1 MADILQITEDIPVDD
16 SIYDYEYK
24 EYNPIAGKAG
34 DLNRGSIVIVIEA
47 QDIYTHPAESYLIVE
62 GELIKSNIN
71 AIDRYGN
78 DDFVTLINNG
88 IMYLF
93 SDVRYHLASHEIE
106 VLQNPGYATTML
118 GMLKYPDDFTKSHGL
133 NQGWTPDTYID
144 DNNVVANNVGEFKGE
159 NIGIKIRYNYIIKS
173 PVDNGKFSFKIPL
186 KHFLGFC
193 EDYKKIIYGMQQRL
207 TLTRTG
213 DNDAILLLKKD
224 GANAQAAKIQADEG
238 RVNIEKIRWFMPHVI
253 PSDAYRLQLDKIIER
268 KEKIPVGYRMLQC
281 DNTPVSGTGSF
292 TWRLGVKSSPD
303 IPRFIIVG
311 FQTNKLNQQDKN
323 PAIFDHCEVRNIYV
337 TLNAKRYPDIDYE
350 NSFTNNNYSRIY
362 GDAATFRKKFYNMDE
377 LISNPGIN
385 PANYKDLFPLFVF
398 DVTKQSEKLKTSV
411 SDIHIKASFNGNN
424 PPANTM
430 AYAVIISDRLFHFVS
445 DGSKIT
451 NIV

>member
-24 EYNPIAGKAG
+24 EYNPITGT
-34 DLNRGSIVIVIEA
+34 DFNRGSIVITIES
-47 QDIYTHPAESYLIVE
+47 QDIYTHPAESFLNIE
-62 GELIKSNIN
+62 GQLLLDNNNHYIN
-71 AIDRYGN
+71 GDKVA
-78 DDFVTLINNG
+78 LINNG

-106 VLQNPGYATTML
+106 VLQNPGHATTML
-118 GMLKYPDDFTKSHGL
+118 GLLKYPDDFTKSQGL
-133 NQGWTPDTYID
+133 NQVWAPDTE
-144 DNNVVANNVGEFKGE
+144 NGTPETGNQGFKL
-159 NIGIKIRYNYIIKS
+159 RRDYIINM
-173 PVDNGKFSFKIPL
+173 VDGAANKGKFNFKIPL

-193 EDYKKIIYGMQQRL
+193 EDYKKILYGMQQRL

-213 DNDAILLLKKD
+213 DNNSILR
-224 GANAQAAKIQADEG
+224 GQNAANNAAVGNGKVKID
-238 RVNIEKIRWFMPHVI
+238 KISWFMPHVI
-253 PSDAYRLQLDKIIER
+253 PSDAYRLQLDKIIEK

-281 DNTPVSGTGSF
+281 DNLPVPPGIGTF

-303 IPRFIIVG
+303 IPRFIKVG
-311 FQTNKLNQQDKN
+311 FQTDKNNDQTTN
-323 PAIFDHCEVRNIYV
+323 PAIFNDCEVRNIYV
-337 TLNAKRYPDIDYE
+337 TLNAKRYPDTDYE
-350 NSFTNNNYSRIY
+350 NDFTVNKFSRIY
-362 GDAATFRKKFYNMDE
+362 GDAALFRKKFYNMDE
-377 LISNPGIN
+377 LISNSSIN
-385 PANYKDLFPLFVF
+385 PVNYKKLYPLFVF

-411 SDIHIKASFNGNN
+411 SDIHIKASFNGAN
-424 PPANTM
+424 PPANTI

>member
-24 EYNPIAGKAG
+24 EYNPIVGT
-34 DLNRGSIVIVIEA
+34 DLNRGSIVLTIES
-47 QDIYTHPAESYLIVE
+47 QDIYTHPAESFLVIE
-62 GELIKSNIN
+62 GQLV
-71 AIDRYGN
+71 APVAPPLAGVAPYGN
-78 DDFVTLINNG
+78 DDVVTLINNG

-106 VLQNPGYATTML
+106 VLQNPGHATTML
-118 GMLKYPDDFTKSHGL
+118 GLLKYPDDFTQSQGL
-133 NQGWTPDTYID
+133 NQLWLPDTNI
-144 DNNVVANNVGEFKGE
+144 ANNNEANKE
-159 NIGIKIRYNYIIKS
+159 NNIGFKKRHEYIIQTAN
-173 PVDNGKFSFKIPL
+173 PRGTFSFKIPL

-193 EDYKKIIYGMQQRL
+193 EDYKKILYGMQQRL
-207 TLTRTG
+207 TLTRTND
-213 DNDAILLLKKD
+213 DNAIFRSGAADAGVIKL
-224 GANAQAAKIQADEG
+224 
-238 RVNIEKIRWFMPHVI
+238 EKIRWFMPHII
-253 PSDAYRLQLDKIIER
+253 PSDAYRLQLDKIIEK

-281 DNTPVSGTGSF
+281 DTSQVPTNQKTF

-311 FQTNKLNQQDKN
+311 FQSGKNNNQEQN
-323 PAIFDHCEVRNIYV
+323 PAIFDHLYVRNIYV
-337 TLNAKRYPDIDYE
+337 TLNAKRYPDTDYD
-350 NSFTNNNYSRIY
+350 NDFNKNHYSRIY
-362 GDAATFRKKFYNMDE
+362 GDASSFRKKFFNMDE
-377 LISNPGIN
+377 LISNSGID
-385 PANYKDLFPLFVF
+385 PISYKNLFPLYVF

-411 SDIHIKASFNGNN
+411 SDIHIKAFFDNAPGGGDN
-424 PPANTM
+424 PPAFTM

>member
-24 EYNPIAGKAG
+24 EYNPIAGAP
-34 DLNRGSIVIVIEA
+34 LNRGSIVITIES
-47 QDIYTHPAESYLIVE
+47 QDIYTHPAESFLIVE
-62 GELIKSNIN
+62 GKLVKN
-71 AIDRYGN
+71 AGGGYDEGEA
-78 DDFVTLINNG
+78 VTLINNG

-106 VLQNPGYATTML
+106 VLQNPGHATTML
-118 GMLKYPDDFTKSHGL
+118 GMLKFPDDFSKSQGL
-133 NQGWTPDTYID
+133 NQLWIKDTGQGNTETGGD
-144 DNNVVANNVGEFKGE
+144 EPNVGFKL
-159 NIGIKIRYNYIIKS
+159 RRDYIINMPATKG
-173 PVDNGKFSFKIPL
+173 NFCFKIPL

-193 EDYKKIIYGMQQRL
+193 EDYKKILYGMQQRL

-213 DNDAILLLKKD
+213 DDNAIFR
-224 GANAQAAKIQADEG
+224 ANGVDVGKVDITG
-238 RVNIEKIRWFMPHVI
+238 IKWFMPHVI
-253 PSDAYRLQLDKIIER
+253 PSDAYRLQLDKIIEK

-281 DNTPVSGTGSF
+281 DNTSITGTEF

-311 FQTNKLNQQDKN
+311 FQIGRNNHQEQN
-323 PAIFDHCEVRNIYV
+323 PARFDNCNIGNIYV
-337 TLNAKRYPDIDYE
+337 TLNAKRYPDTDYDINFNE
-350 NSFTNNNYSRIY
+350 NRFCRIY
-362 GDAATFRKKFYNMDE
+362 GDSSTFRKKFYNMDE
-377 LISNPGIN
+377 LVSNHNIN
-385 PANYKDLFPLFVF
+385 PVDYKNLYPIFVF
-398 DVTKQSEKLKTSV
+398 DVTKQSEKLKTAV
-411 SDIHIKASFNGNN
+411 SDIHVKMRFNTN
-424 PPANTM
+424 PALDNANRPRNVM

>member
-16 SIYDYEYK
+16 SIYEYEYK
-24 EYNPIAGKAG
+24 EYNPIVGTN
-34 DLNRGSIVIVIEA
+34 LNRGSIVITIES
-47 QDIYTHPAESYLIVE
+47 QDIYTHPAESYLIVDGRLRRQTAPNNPADANDPLRYE
-62 GELIKSNIN
+62 N
-71 AIDRYGN
+71 ADVVN
-78 DDFVTLINNG
+78 LINNG

-106 VLQNPGYATTML
+106 VLQNPGHASAML
-118 GMLKYPDDFTKSHGL
+118 GMLKYPDDFNKSQGL
-133 NQGWTPDTYID
+133 NQLWLPDNGDGSHNI
-144 DNNVVANNVGEFKGE
+144 ANNTRFELRQK
-159 NIGIKIRYNYIIKS
+159 YIIQNSNPK
-173 PVDNGKFSFKIPL
+173 GTFSFKIPL

-193 EDYKKIIYGMQQRL
+193 EDYKKILYGMQQRL

-213 DNDAILLLKKD
+213 DNNAIFRN
-224 GANAQAAKIQADEG
+224 GAALGVVE
-238 RVNIEKIRWFMPHVI
+238 IEKIRWFMPHVI

-281 DNTPVSGTGSF
+281 DNTQVPENQTTF

-311 FQTNKLNQQDKN
+311 FQSGKNNDQTQN
-323 PAIFDHCEVRNIYV
+323 PAIFDNLFVRNIYV
-337 TLNAKRYPDIDYE
+337 TLNAKRYPDTDYD
-350 NSFTNNNYSRIY
+350 NDFTKNQYSRIY
-362 GDAATFRKKFYNMDE
+362 GDATTFRKKFYNMDE
-377 LISNPGIN
+377 LISNSGID
-385 PANYKDLFPLFVF
+385 PIDYKNLFPLYVF
-398 DVTKQSEKLKTSV
+398 DVTKQSEKLKTSI
-411 SDIHIKASFNGNN
+411 SDIHIKASFNTNPTGANN
-424 PPANTM
+424 PPANTI

>member
-24 EYNPIAGKAG
+24 EYNPITGT
-34 DLNRGSIVIVIEA
+34 DFNRGSIVITIES
-47 QDIYTHPAESYLIVE
+47 QDIYTHPAESFLNIE
-62 GELIKSNIN
+62 GQLLLDNNNPYVNGDKV
-71 AIDRYGN
+71 A
-78 DDFVTLINNG
+78 LINNG

-106 VLQNPGYATTML
+106 VLQNPGHATTML
-118 GMLKYPDDFTKSHGL
+118 GLLKYPDDFTKSQGL
-133 NQGWTPDTYID
+133 NQVWAPDIEDGTPVTG
-144 DNNVVANNVGEFKGE
+144 NLGFKL
-159 NIGIKIRYNYIIKS
+159 RRDYIINM
-173 PVDNGKFSFKIPL
+173 VDGAANKGKFNFKIPL

-193 EDYKKIIYGMQQRL
+193 EDYKKILYGMQQRL

-213 DNDAILLLKKD
+213 NDNSILR
-224 GANAQAAKIQADEG
+224 GQNAANNAAVGNGKVRIDKIS
-238 RVNIEKIRWFMPHVI
+238 WFMPHVI
-253 PSDAYRLQLDKIIER
+253 PSDAYRLQLDKIIEK

-281 DNTPVSGTGSF
+281 DNLPVPPGIGTF

-311 FQTNKLNQQDKN
+311 FQTDKSNNQTTN
-323 PAIFDHCEVRNIYV
+323 PAIFNDCEVRNIYV
-337 TLNAKRYPDIDYE
+337 TLNAKRYPDTDYE
-350 NSFTNNNYSRIY
+350 NDFTINKFSRIY
-362 GDAATFRKKFYNMDE
+362 GDAALFRKKFYNMDE
-377 LISNPGIN
+377 LISNSTIN
-385 PANYKDLFPLFVF
+385 PVNYKKLYPLFVF

-411 SDIHIKASFNGNN
+411 SDIHIKASFNGAN
-424 PPANTM
+424 PPNNTI

>member
-24 EYNPIAGKAG
+24 EYNPIAGT
-34 DLNRGSIVIVIEA
+34 DFNRGSIVITIES
-47 QDIYTHPAESYLIVE
+47 QDIYTHPAESFLNIEGQLLKDNNNLYLQND
-62 GELIKSNIN
+62 NI
-71 AIDRYGN
+71 A
-78 DDFVTLINNG
+78 LINNG

-106 VLQNPGYATTML
+106 VLQNPGHATTML
-118 GMLKYPDDFTKSHGL
+118 GLLKYPDDFTKSQGL
-133 NQGWTPDTYID
+133 NQVWAPDKEVGTPT
-144 DNNVVANNVGEFKGE
+144 VGTNEGFKL
-159 NIGIKIRYNYIIKS
+159 RQNYIINM
-173 PVDNGKFSFKIPL
+173 PEGNDNKGKFNFKIPL

-193 EDYKKIIYGMQQRL
+193 EDYKKILYGMQQRL
-207 TLTRTG
+207 TLTRTRD
-213 DNDAILLLKKD
+213 DNAILKGNAAAGGVAAD
-224 GANAQAAKIQADEG
+224 GKI
-238 RVNIEKIRWFMPHVI
+238 KIDKISWFMPHVI
-253 PSDAYRLQLDKIIER
+253 PSDAYRLQLDKIIEK

-281 DNTPVSGTGSF
+281 DNLPVPAGVGTF

-311 FQTNKLNQQDKN
+311 FQTEKQDNQTTN
-323 PAIFDHCEVRNIYV
+323 PAIFDHCGVRNIYV
-337 TLNAKRYPDIDYE
+337 TLNAKRYPDTDYE
-350 NSFTNNNYSRIY
+350 NDFTINKYSRIY
-362 GDAATFRKKFYNMDE
+362 GDAALFRKKFYNMDE
-377 LISNPGIN
+377 LISNHNIN
-385 PANYKDLFPLFVF
+385 PVNYKNLYPLFVF

-411 SDIHIKASFNGNN
+411 SDIHIKASFNGDN
-424 PPANTM
+424 PQNDTI

>member
-24 EYNPIAGKAG
+24 EYNPIAGAP
-34 DLNRGSIVIVIEA
+34 LNRGSIVITIES
-47 QDIYTHPAESYLIVE
+47 QDIYTHPAESFLIVE
-62 GELIKSNIN
+62 GKLVK
-71 AIDRYGN
+71 N
-78 DDFVTLINNG
+78 DGGVYDEDTAVTLINNG

-106 VLQNPGYATTML
+106 VLQNPGHATTML
-118 GMLKYPDDFTKSHGL
+118 GMLKFPDDFSKSQGL
-133 NQGWTPDTYID
+133 NQLWIKDTGQGNTETGGD
-144 DNNVVANNVGEFKGE
+144 EPNVGFKL
-159 NIGIKIRYNYIIKS
+159 RRDYIINMPATKG
-173 PVDNGKFSFKIPL
+173 NFCFKIPL

-193 EDYKKIIYGMQQRL
+193 EDYKKILYGMQQRL

-213 DNDAILLLKKD
+213 DDNAIHR
-224 GANAQAAKIQADEG
+224 ANGVDIGKVDITG
-238 RVNIEKIRWFMPHVI
+238 IKWFMPHVI
-253 PSDAYRLQLDKIIER
+253 PSDAYRLQLDKIIEK

-281 DNTPVSGTGSF
+281 DNTSITGTEF

-311 FQTNKLNQQDKN
+311 FQVGRNNHQEQN
-323 PAIFDHCEVRNIYV
+323 PARFDNCNIGNIYV
-337 TLNAKRYPDIDYE
+337 TLNAKRYPDTDYDINFNE
-350 NSFTNNNYSRIY
+350 NRFCRIY
-362 GDAATFRKKFYNMDE
+362 GDSSTFRKKFYNMDE
-377 LISNPGIN
+377 LVSNHNIN
-385 PANYKDLFPLFVF
+385 PIDYKNLYPIFVF
-398 DVTKQSEKLKTSV
+398 DVTKQSEKLKTAV
-411 SDIHIKASFNGNN
+411 SDIHVKMRFNTN
-424 PPANTM
+424 PALDNANRPRNVM

>member
-24 EYNPIAGKAG
+24 EYNPIAGAP
-34 DLNRGSIVIVIEA
+34 LNRGSIVITIES
-47 QDIYTHPAESYLIVE
+47 QDIYTHPAESFLIVE
-62 GELIKSNIN
+62 GKLVKNADGGVYDADTLI
-71 AIDRYGN
+71 
-78 DDFVTLINNG
+78 TLINNG

-106 VLQNPGYATTML
+106 VLQNPGHATTIL
-118 GMLKYPDDFTKSHGL
+118 GMLKFPDDFSKSQGL
-133 NQGWTPDTYID
+133 NQCWIKDTGEGNTVVD
-144 DNNVVANNVGEFKGE
+144 GDNPNEGFKL
-159 NIGIKIRYNYIIKS
+159 RRNYIINM
-173 PVDNGKFSFKIPL
+173 PAARGNFCFKIPL

-193 EDYKKIIYGMQQRL
+193 EDYKKILYGMQQRL

-213 DNDAILLLKKD
+213 DDNSIFR
-224 GANAQAAKIQADEG
+224 ANGVDPGKVDIQ
-238 RVNIEKIRWFMPHVI
+238 RIRWFMPHVI
-253 PSDAYRLQLDKIIER
+253 PSDAYRLQLDKIIEK

-281 DNTPVSGTGSF
+281 DNTSITGTEF

-311 FQTNKLNQQDKN
+311 FQIERNNNQEQN
-323 PAIFDHCEVRNIYV
+323 PARFDNCNIGNIYV
-337 TLNAKRYPDIDYE
+337 TLNAKRYPDTDYDINFNE
-350 NSFTNNNYSRIY
+350 NRFCRIY
-362 GDAATFRKKFYNMDE
+362 GDSSTFRKKFYNMDE
-377 LISNPGIN
+377 LVSNHNIN
-385 PANYKDLFPLFVF
+385 PVDYKNLYPIFVF
-398 DVTKQSEKLKTSV
+398 DVTKQSEKLKTAV
-411 SDIHIKASFNGNN
+411 SDIHVKMRFNTNPALDRDNN
-424 PPANTM
+424 PQNVM

>member
-16 SIYDYEYK
+16 SIYEYEYK
-24 EYNPIAGKAG
+24 EYNPIAGNAG
-34 DLNRGSIVIVIEA
+34 DLDRGSIVIVIEA
-47 QDIYTHPAESYLIVE
+47 QDIYTHPAESFLIVE
-62 GELIKSNIN
+62 GELIKDANPL
-71 AIDRYGN
+71 ARYA
-78 DDFVTLINNG
+78 DADTVTLINNG

-106 VLQNPGYATTML
+106 VLQNPGHATTML
-118 GMLKYPDDFTKSHGL
+118 GLLKYPDDFNKSQGL
-133 NQGWTPDTYID
+133 NQVWAPDTPID
-144 DNNVVANNVGEFKGE
+144 DNNVADKGDNEGFK
-159 NIGIKIRYNYIIKS
+159 KRFKYIISKVNPKGS
-173 PVDNGKFSFKIPL
+173 FSFKIPL

-213 DNDAILLLKKD
+213 NNNAIFRT
-224 GANAQAAKIQADEG
+224 AAVDIGKI
-238 RVNIEKIRWFMPHVI
+238 NIKRIRWFMPHVI
-253 PSDAYRLQLDKIIER
+253 PSDAYRLQLDKIIEK

-281 DNTPVSGTGSF
+281 DNAPVPANSTNF

-311 FQTNKLNQQDKN
+311 FQHEKNNDQTKN
-323 PAIFDHCEVRNIYV
+323 PAIFDHLQVTNIYV
-337 TLNAKRYPDIDYE
+337 TLNAKRYPDTDY
-350 NSFTNNNYSRIY
+350 NINFTSNQFSRIY
-362 GDAATFRKKFYNMDE
+362 GDTATFRKKFYNMDE
-377 LISNPGIN
+377 LISNPGID
-385 PANYKDLFPLFVF
+385 PVSYKNLFRLFVF

-411 SDIHIKASFNGNN
+411 SDIHIKASFNDNPGN
-424 PPANTM
+424 NTM